1 MGIFTE
7 IGNNFESAIGSFVSS
22 TASNV
27 IDLIAPWVL
36 ISVTIYFLITGRDE
50 PCPTQASHLL
60 AWPMSCK

>member
-7 IGNNFESAIGSFVSS
+7 IGNDFESAIGSFVSG

-36 ISVTIYFLITGRDE
+36 ISVTIYFLITGYMVMAGRIS
-50 PCPTQASHLL
+50 A
-60 AWPMSCK
+60 